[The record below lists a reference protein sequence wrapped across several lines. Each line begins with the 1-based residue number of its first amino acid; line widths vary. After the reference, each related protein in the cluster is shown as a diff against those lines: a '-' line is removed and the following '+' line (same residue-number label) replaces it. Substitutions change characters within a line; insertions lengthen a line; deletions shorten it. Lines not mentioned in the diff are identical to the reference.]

1 VLQAGWLSQ
10 FISQPR
16 PSSFFRQPV
25 FDERSKGMD
34 LPQERSIR
42 DWMTT
47 DPVTIASSVTLPEAY
62 WLMVENRIRR
72 LLVVDSGKLVG
83 IVTMEDLRGSF
94 HTDIIA
100 INPLKVN
107 QILSEMQVR
116 QLMSKDPISIDPE
129 SSVIQAAQTMLEHR
143 ISTLPVLKAGRVV
156 GIITESDLFRVLVD
170 ICLGQTTSEGQKVK
184 TENTKGHE

>member
-1 VLQAGWLSQ
+1 MA
-10 FISQPR
+10 R
-16 PSSFFRQPV
+16 
-25 FDERSKGMD
+25 
-34 LPQERSIR
+34 PQERNIR
-42 DWMTT
+42 DWMTA
-47 DPVTIASSVTLPEAY
+47 DPVTVTSSATLPEAY

-72 LLVVDSGKLVG
+72 LLVVDGGKLVG

-116 QLMSKDPISIDPE
+116 QLMSRDPITIGPE

-143 ISTLPVLKAGRVV
+143 ISTLPVIEAGKVV

-170 ICLGQTTSEGQKVK
+170 ICLGESVS
-184 TENTKGHE
+184 

>member
-1 VLQAGWLSQ
+1 
-10 FISQPR
+10 
-16 PSSFFRQPV
+16 
-25 FDERSKGMD
+25 MD
-34 LPQERSIR
+34 RLQERSIR

-47 DPVTIASSVTLPEAY
+47 DPVTVTSSTTLPEAY

-72 LLVVDSGKLVG
+72 LLVVDGGKLVG

-107 QILSEMQVR
+107 QILSEMHVR
-116 QLMSKDPISIDPE
+116 QLMSKDPITIDPE
-129 SSVIQAAQTMLEHR
+129 SSVIQAAQTMLEHK
-143 ISTLPVLKAGRVV
+143 ISTLPVLEAGRVV

-170 ICLGQTTSEGQKVK
+170 ICLGQTAPEGGKGK

>member
-1 VLQAGWLSQ
+1 
-10 FISQPR
+10 
-16 PSSFFRQPV
+16 
-25 FDERSKGMD
+25 MD
-34 LPQERSIR
+34 RPQERSIK

-47 DPVTIASSVTLPEAY
+47 NPVTVTSNITLPEAY

-72 LLVVDSGKLVG
+72 LLVVDGGKLVG

-107 QILSEMQVR
+107 QILSEMPVR
-116 QLMSKDPISIDPE
+116 QLMSKDPITIDMD
-129 SSVIQAAQTMLEHR
+129 SSVIQAAQTMLTHR
-143 ISTLPVLKAGRVV
+143 ISTLPVIEAGRVV

-170 ICLGQTTSEGQKVK
+170 ICQGQTSPEGGTV
-184 TENTKGHE
+184 